1 MLKAT
6 LVALMICCISYIL
19 IGNAGYCLF
28 GNQLETNFLL
38 SFNSENTN
46 EAIYLILNISFLT
59 SVFFS
64 FTLLF
69 FGARNNFIAISKN
82 FIQKSEGHTR
92 QISKDSIE

>member
-1 MLKAT
+1 M
-6 LVALMICCISYIL
+6 
-19 IGNAGYCLF
+19 GYCLF
-28 GNQLETNFLL
+28 GNQIEANFLL

-46 EAIYLILNISFLT
+46 EAIYLILNISYLT

-82 FIQKSEGHTR
+82 FIQKSEGYSG
-92 QISKDSIE
+92 QISKDNIE